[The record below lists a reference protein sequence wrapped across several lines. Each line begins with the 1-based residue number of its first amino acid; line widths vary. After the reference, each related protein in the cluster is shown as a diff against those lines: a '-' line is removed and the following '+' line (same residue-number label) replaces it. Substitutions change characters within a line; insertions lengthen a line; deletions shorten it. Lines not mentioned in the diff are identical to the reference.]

1 MGNKLHIKKGDTV
14 HILTGIH
21 RGEEGKVLDIDMKKM
36 RAIVEGKNLVSK
48 HTRPNAAHPEG
59 GIIKEEAGI
68 HISNLMMVDPKTGK
82 PSRIGRSTD
91 EKGKSVRVY
100 KKSGQEVK

>member
-1 MGNKLHIKKGDTV
+1 MRKLHIKKGDQV
-14 HILTGIH
+14 RILSGIH
-21 RGEEGKVLDIDMKKM
+21 RGEDGKVLELNPAKM

-68 HISNLMMVDPKTGK
+68 HISNLMVIDPKSGE
-82 PSRIGRSTD
+82 PSRIGRKDD
-91 EKGKSVRVY
+91 EKGNSVRY
-100 KKSGQEVK
+100 FKKSGQEVK

>member
-1 MGNKLHIKKGDTV
+1 MASKLHIKKGDNV
-14 HILTGIH
+14 RILSGVH
-21 RGEEGKVLDIDMKKM
+21 RGEEGQILEIDNKKM

-68 HISNLMMVDPKTGK
+68 HISNLMLIDPKSGA
-82 PSRIGRSTD
+82 PSRIGRKKD
-91 EKGKSVRVY
+91 ENGKSVRYY
-100 KKSGQEVK
+100 KKSGEVIK